1 MQYHFKDVDRRPAAV
16 PPRIPDNFYTTQKR
30 GDENLA
36 VETPETQEEC
46 WYALGADEVTGKLRT
61 SPDTGLSASE
71 AESRLRESGPN
82 IIREEKREHP
92 AKLFLNQFR
101 DFMIY
106 VLLAAAVI
114 SALPPLREYVDA
126 AVIMVIVVA
135 NAVLGFVQE
144 FRAEKALESLRT
156 LSAPTARVLRDGA
169 EEVIPSRALVPGD
182 LILLETGDRIPADA
196 RLLETHSLRADES
209 SLTGESLAVEKRPD
223 LLTDK
228 GLALGDRRNMV
239 YSGTHIVHGRGTALV
254 VETGSRTEL
263 GRIAEMIGEAV
274 EEKTPLQVELG
285 RVGKRIAVLCL
296 AICAVIF
303 AIGLLRRLEW
313 AEMFLFSVSLAVAAI
328 PEGLPAIVTIALSLG
343 VRRMADRNAILRR
356 LPAVET
362 LGCADVIC
370 TDKTGTLTRNVME
383 VQEVLLPERP
393 AFLPSTTDKHD
404 GDWGN
409 ALRPLLT
416 VASLCNDAREREGE
430 FMGEGTEVGLLRA
443 AHDLGYPIGEALQW
457 MPRVEE
463 VPFESERKMMSTINS
478 LPRNGDGRALFPFAD
493 APYMLLT
500 KGAPE
505 AVLNHCSHV
514 LTPQGIKEMGSGS
527 RVNHAAEAEGM
538 AERALRTMAFACRP
552 LEEVPADL
560 EPHQLEHDLIYL
572 GMTGL
577 MDPPRPEVFEALEKC
592 RKAHIQVVM
601 ITGDHAATAKAIAE
615 QLSILGPDAQMVTGS
630 ELTHMSDGE
639 LERRVEHIA
648 VYARVSPAD
657 KVKIVRA
664 WKKKGKT
671 VAMTGDGVN
680 DAPALKNADIGVAM
694 GIAGTD
700 VSKEASDM
708 VLADDNFATIVGA
721 VEEGRIIYDNL
732 KKFIYFLLSC
742 NMSEVSTMFLGMLFS
757 SVTPLR
763 AVQVLWMNLVTDG
776 FPAMALGVDTP
787 APDIM
792 VRPPRDPSEGILS
805 LRKQWLVLWQG
816 LLLSLGSLAAF
827 FVSYYV
833 LYPGGGPDHIAKVQT
848 VAFTTLVLSQL
859 LHAFNSRSERLTL
872 MELSF
877 IDNKALLA
885 ALGGSLALHLLVIL
899 VPPLMRVFGTAYVDG
914 IGWGLII
921 ACTILP
927 IVLIDRVKLMLRA
940 RARE

>member
-1 MQYHFKDVDRRPAAV
+1 LTVEAQ
-16 PPRIPDNFYTTQKR
+16 
-30 GDENLA
+30 
-36 VETPETQEEC
+36 ETPWHTLETKE
-46 WYALGADEVTGKLRT
+46 AASRLGT
-61 SPDTGLSASE
+61 SVETGLSETDAG
-71 AESRLRESGPN
+71 SRLLEFGPN
-82 IIREEKREHP
+82 VIREEKRAHP
-92 AKLFLNQFR
+92 AMLFLNQFR

-114 SALPPLREYVDA
+114 SAVPPLREYVDA
-126 AVIMVIVVA
+126 AVIMFIVVA
-135 NAVLGFVQE
+135 NAILGFAQE
-144 FRAEKALESLRT
+144 YRAEKALESLRS
-156 LSAPTARVLRDGA
+156 LSAPTARVLREAG
-169 EEVIPSRALVPGD
+169 EKVIPSSELVPGD
-182 LILLETGDRIPADA
+182 VIMLEAGDRIPADA
-196 RLLETHSLRADES
+196 RLLEAHSLRAEES
-209 SLTGESLAVEKRPD
+209 SLTGESQAVEKSPHSLPGAD
-223 LLTDK
+223 LP
-228 GLALGDRRNMV
+228 LGDRRNMV
-239 YSGTHIVHGRGTALV
+239 FTGTHIVHGRGEAIV
-254 VETGSRTEL
+254 VETGSHTEL

-285 RVGKRIAVLCL
+285 RTGKRIALLCL

-303 AIGLLRRLEW
+303 AIGVLRRLEW

-343 VRRMADRNAILRR
+343 VRRMADRSALLRR

-383 VQEVLLPERP
+383 VQQIRLPG
-393 AFLPSTTDKHD
+393 LPPVIPYDPGEGESVG
-404 GDWGN
+404 GDT
-409 ALRPLLT
+409 LRPLLT
-416 VASLCNDAREREGE
+416 VAALCNDARAQEGE
-430 FMGEGTEVGLLRA
+430 FLGEGTEVGLLRVA
-443 AHDLGYPIGEALQW
+443 RDLGYPLMEA
-457 MPRVEE
+457 PRELPRIEE
-463 VPFESERKMMSTINS
+463 LPFESERKMMSTINAVPES
-478 LPRNGDGRALFPFAD
+478 GSGKAYFAFAS

-514 LTPQGIKEMGSGS
+514 LTPQGIKDLGSGG
-527 RVNHAAEAEGM
+527 RVNLAAEAEGM

-552 LEEVPADL
+552 LEEIPGGL
-560 EPHQLEHDLIYL
+560 EPHELEHDLIYL
-572 GMTGL
+572 GMAGL

-592 RKAHIQVVM
+592 RKANIQVVM
-601 ITGDHAATAKAIAE
+601 ITGDHAATARAIAE
-615 QLSILGPDAQMVTGS
+615 QLSILTPDYEMVTGN
-630 ELTHMSDGE
+630 ELTHMSEEE
-639 LERRVEHIA
+639 LAGRVESIA

-664 WKKKGKT
+664 WKQKGRT

-694 GIAGTD
+694 GITGTD

-742 NMSEVSTMFLGMLFS
+742 NMSEVSTMFLGMLFA

-805 LRKQWLVLWQG
+805 MRKQLLVLWQG
-816 LLLSLGSLAAF
+816 LLLSVGALTAF
-827 FVSYYV
+827 FVSFYI
-833 LYPGGGPDHIAKVQT
+833 LYPVGSPDSIAKVQT
-848 VAFTTLVLSQL
+848 VAFTTLVLAQL
-859 LHAFNSRSERLTL
+859 MHAFNSRSERLSL

-877 IDNKALLA
+877 FDNKALLA
-885 ALGGSLALHLLVIL
+885 ALGGSLALHLVVIF
-899 VPPLMRVFGTAYVDG
+899 VPVFMRLFGTAYLDLA
-914 IGWGLII
+914 GWGLILV
-921 ACTILP
+921 CSVLP
-927 IVLIDRVKLMLRA
+927 VLLIDRVKVVLRA
-940 RARE
+940 RDRG

>member
-1 MQYHFKDVDRRPAAV
+1 MWDQLPAAV
-16 PPRIPDNFYTTQKR
+16 LLKVPNIFYSTQKR
-30 GDENLA
+30 SGGNLA
-36 VETPETQEEC
+36 VEIQEMQETR
-46 WYALGADEVTGKLRT
+46 WYALGADEVADRL
-61 SPDTGLSASE
+61 DASASSGLAGSE
-71 AESRLRESGPN
+71 AASRQQEFGPN
-82 IIREEKREHP
+82 IIREEKRDHP
-92 AKLFLNQFR
+92 IVLFLNQFR

-106 VLLAAAVI
+106 VLLAAALI
-114 SALPPLREYVDA
+114 SALPPLNEYVDA
-126 AVIMVIVVA
+126 AVIMFIVIA
-135 NAVLGFVQE
+135 NAILGFAQE
-144 FRAEKALESLRT
+144 YRAEKALESLRT
-156 LSAPTARVLRDGA
+156 LSAPTARVKRDGI
-169 EEVIPSRALVPGD
+169 EKVIPSSGLVPGD
-182 LILLETGDRIPADA
+182 LILLEAGDRIPADA
-196 RLLETHSLRADES
+196 RLLETHSLRAEES
-209 SLTGESLAVEKRPD
+209 SLTGESLAVEKKPD
-223 LLTDK
+223 ALQDEDMP
-228 GLALGDRRNMV
+228 LGDRRNMV
-239 YSGTHIVHGRGTALV
+239 YSGTHIVHGRAAALV
-254 VETGSRTEL
+254 VETGGRTEL
-263 GRIAEMIGEAV
+263 GRIAEMISEAV
-274 EEKTPLQVELG
+274 DEKTPLQVELG
-285 RVGKRIAVLCL
+285 KTGKRIALLCL
-296 AICAVIF
+296 GICAVIF
-303 AIGLLRRLEW
+303 IIGVLRQLEW

-343 VRRMADRNAILRR
+343 VRRMADRNALLRR

-383 VQEVLLPERP
+383 VQEVLLPGLP
-393 AFLPSTTDKHD
+393 AFLPSGTD
-404 GDWGN
+404 GDEGVWEE

-416 VASLCNDAREREGE
+416 VAALCNDAREQDGE
-430 FMGEGTEVGLLRA
+430 FIGEGTEVGLLRA
-443 AHDLGYPIGEALQW
+443 AHDLGYPLMETKQE

-478 LPRNGDGRALFPFAD
+478 LPGNGAGKALFSFTST
-493 APYMLLT
+493 PYMLLT

-505 AVLNHCSHV
+505 AVLNHCCHV
-514 LTPQGIKEMGSGS
+514 LTPQGIEDMGSGG

-552 LEEVPADL
+552 LEEIPADL
-560 EPHQLEHDLIYL
+560 APHELEHDLIYL
-572 GMTGL
+572 GMAGL
-577 MDPPRPEVFEALEKC
+577 MDPPRPEVFEALDKC
-592 RKAHIQVVM
+592 RKANIQVVM
-601 ITGDHAATAKAIAE
+601 ITGDHAATARAIAQ
-615 QLSILGPDAQMVTGS
+615 QLSILGPDSEMVTGS
-630 ELTHMSDGE
+630 ELTHMSDEE

-664 WKKKGKT
+664 WKQTGRT

-742 NMSEVSTMFLGMLFS
+742 NMSEVSTMFLGMLFA

-805 LRKQWLVLWQG
+805 LRKQLMVVWQG
-816 LLLSLGSLAAF
+816 LILSLGSLAAF
-827 FVSYYV
+827 FISYYV
-833 LYPGGGPDHIAKVQT
+833 LFPDDIAKVQT
-848 VAFTTLVLSQL
+848 VAFTSLVLAQL
-859 LHAFNSRSERLTL
+859 MHAFNSRSERLSL

-877 IDNKALLA
+877 FDNKALLA
-885 ALGGSLALHLLVIL
+885 ALGASLALQFLVIL
-899 VPPLMRVFGTAYVDG
+899 VPPFMRLLGTAYVG
-914 IGWGLII
+914 ASGWGLIL
-921 ACTILP
+921 ACSILP
-927 IVLIDRVKLMLRA
+927 VILIDRVKVLLRGRP
-940 RARE
+940 RAAG